1 MTAVDY
7 TEEMLH
13 KAAENAGPLG
23 ERISFYR
30 MDAQNLEFE
39 DESFDVII
47 SRNLPW
53 NLERP
58 VQAYKEWYRVLR
70 PGGRLLNFDA
80 NWYGY
85 LYDETQREGYERD
98 RKNVEQYQLDDHYLC
113 TDIDAMEEIAL
124 KVPLSRMQRPQWDRS
139 VLDRIGFC
147 EIRADMEVWRRVWSK
162 EEKLNYGS
170 TPMFMIRGSKGQVD
184 VHA

>member
-1 MTAVDY
+1 MPALWRTYLLLPD
-7 TEEMLH
+7 
-13 KAAENAGPLG
+13 
-23 ERISFYR
+23 
-30 MDAQNLEFE
+30 DAQNLEFE

-47 SRNLPW
+47 SRNLTW
-53 NLERP
+53 NLEKP
-58 VQAYKEWYRVLR
+58 VQAYQEWYRVLR

-98 RKNVEQYQLDDHYLC
+98 RKNVEEYQLDDHYLC

-124 KVPLSRMQRPQWDRS
+124 KVPLSRMQRPEWDQS

-147 EIRADMEVWRRVWSK
+147 EIKADVDVWRRVWSK

-170 TPMFMIRGSKGQVD
+170 TPMFMIQGCKGQVD
-184 VHA
+184 IHA